1 MAEAVLEHSDTFQ
14 PKFQVN
20 MRIIADELERQ
31 GREIRFYGSDQED
44 GLDGVKLAFKKG
56 TVKRN
61 YVYLFPAGE
70 ASEWL
75 SDSDLSAA
83 VMVGRTERSVLPH
96 NVAKHPE
103 PCAEGTF
110 CRIPVIQIAGG
121 ADFFEVFDQL
131 QQIFEKYREWEWAL
145 CRALGSPRPLDDIL
159 LASMEIFRNPMFIHD
174 ANFFVVSAP
183 RHVEEMPVWE
193 IDPRTG
199 RRMVPM
205 SIINDFRVDVEYLEG
220 LGEKGVVLFSAEQ
233 RGYRILYRNLWN
245 QNRYVGRILIDEIEG
260 ALAPGD
266 NDLLD
271 YLGRLVETCI
281 LKKELFWV
289 DMGNNAEQF
298 FTSLLNE
305 ELQDQQKIMNYLQFL
320 KWNRNDTY
328 LCLCIITDQKD
339 FNMLSASAT
348 LGQIDAQIPAG
359 YAFVYKGSIVAI
371 VNLTYAGTSAKDVL
385 SRLAITLRE
394 GLLKTGVSSEINDF
408 LLISK
413 SYRQAYIALEMGRS
427 GSSTNWCYY
436 FQDYMLDYMI
446 SSASQ
451 EVPVRMLCDD
461 ALRKLQEYDE
471 ENHAEMY
478 QTLLVYLRQER
489 NMLRTARALF
499 IHRSTLSYR
508 LERIRKITGMNL
520 DDVQVRLRLLLSYY
534 MAQGML

>member
-1 MAEAVLEHSDTFQ
+1 MAEAALGHSDTFQ
-14 PKFQVN
+14 PRFQVN

-31 GREIRFYGSDQED
+31 DREIQFYCSEQEV
-44 GLDGVKLAFKKG
+44 GFDGVKLVSKKG
-56 TVKRN
+56 TIKRN
-61 YVYLFPAGE
+61 YVYLLPAEE

-75 SDSDLSAA
+75 TVPDLSA
-83 VMVGRTERSVLPH
+83 VVIVGRTEESVLPH
-96 NVAKHPE
+96 NVAKYSE
-103 PCAEGTF
+103 KYADGAF
-110 CRIPVIQIAGG
+110 FRIPVIRIIGE

-131 QQIFEKYREWEWAL
+131 QQIFEKYRKWEWEL
-145 CRALGSPRPLDDIL
+145 HRALGGSRPLDDIL
-159 LASMEIFRNPMFIHD
+159 LASMKIFRNPMFIHD
-174 ANFFVVSAP
+174 ANFFVISAP
-183 RHVEEMPVWE
+183 RHVDMMPVWE
-193 IDPRTG
+193 TDPRTG

-233 RGYRILYRNLWN
+233 RGYRILYRNLWS

-266 NDLLD
+266 YDLLD
-271 YLGRLVETCI
+271 YLGQLVETCI

-289 DMGNNAEQF
+289 DMGSNAEQF

-305 ELQDQQKIMNYLQFL
+305 ELQDPQKIINYLQFL

-328 LCLCIITDQKD
+328 LCLCIVTDQKD

-371 VNLTYAGTSAKDVL
+371 VNLTYAGTSAGDVL

-408 LLISK
+408 LLIPK

-427 GSSTNWCYY
+427 GSGTNWCYY

-446 SSASQ
+446 GMASK
-451 EVPVRMLCDD
+451 EVPVNLLCDD
-461 ALRKLQEYDE
+461 ALRRLQEYDE

-520 DDVQVRLRLLLSYY
+520 DDAQVRLRLLLSYY
-534 MAQGML
+534 MAQGTL